1 MIAVQPDLFATA
13 EPLDRLHPAPFQPSS
28 KLSEE
33 AAKISQGKI
42 SARNRAILRQAYDA
56 ENRNPRGIMRKDVER
71 VQGMATPTACA
82 RLNALEQARKLRKL
96 YTIKDGAESLVAR
109 ERCAVYVLGQK
120 FSDRDI
126 L

>member
-1 MIAVQPDLFATA
+1 MITAQPDLFTAA
-13 EPLDRLHPAPFQPSS
+13 EPYDRIHPAPFQPSS
-28 KLSEE
+28 KMSEE

-42 SARNRAILRQAYDA
+42 SARNRQILRQAYDA
-56 ENRNPRGIMRKDVER
+56 ENRNPRGITRKDVER
-71 VQGMATPTACA
+71 VQGMATPTVCA

-96 YTIKDGAESLVAR
+96 YTIKKGAEELVTR
-109 ERCAVYVLGQK
+109 ERCAAYVLGSK